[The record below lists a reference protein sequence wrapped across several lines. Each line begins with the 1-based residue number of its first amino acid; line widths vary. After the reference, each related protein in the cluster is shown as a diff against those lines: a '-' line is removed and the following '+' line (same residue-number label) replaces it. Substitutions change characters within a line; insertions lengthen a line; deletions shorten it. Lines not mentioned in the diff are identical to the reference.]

1 MTVEE
6 LKVKRKKMMDIF
18 FSVLSDIDKGGRNK
32 DLYEAKFNTMSDLQ
46 FKKFFDD
53 FFKSKDNFV
62 LQFVPYDEEPTMED
76 AVRAGK
82 KIGVSMTERVALKHM
97 RDGYITDYECMVLP
111 LGIKRLQ
118 QMVNKKNSTSFSANQ
133 RDSKTGQVTNDD
145 KNARVSDTETAALM
159 VAGLEDVAKELL
171 GPRADNIEAYNE
183 MTKQILEDGYTSLEK
198 LPNDIRN
205 KITLNLVD
213 VYFLGA
219 GVKSNLITNGLKLLN
234 SLDEE

>member
-1 MTVEE
+1 MTKEE
-6 LKVKRKKMMDIF
+6 LQDKRKRMMDLF
-18 FSVLSDIDKGGRNK
+18 FSVLKDIDKSGKNK
-32 DLYEAKFNTMSDLQ
+32 ELYESKFNTMSDTQ
-46 FKKFFDD
+46 FKNFFDN

-62 LQFVPYDEEPTMED
+62 IQFIPYDEEPTMED

-97 RDGYITDYECMVLP
+97 RDGYITDYECMVIP

-118 QMVNKKNSTSFSANQ
+118 QMVNKKNSTSFTANM

-145 KNARVSDTETAALM
+145 KNARISDTETAALM

-171 GPRADNIEAYNE
+171 GPRADDVEAFNE
-183 MTKQILEDGYTSLEK
+183 MNRQIMEDGYTSLEK

-205 KITLNLVD
+205 KTTLNLVD

-219 GVKSNLITNGLKLLN
+219 GVKTNLITKDLKLLN
-234 SLDEE
+234 SYDEK